1 MLGKAHIIAHDFVGD
16 PLYKIRRLILRTEV
30 AREAQPGQFVHVQ
43 VAKGMDPLLRRPISI
58 ADIQR
63 EAQEITLLYRIK
75 GKGTE
80 ILSEAKVGEELSLMG
95 PLGHGFTL
103 PARGELILV
112 AGGIGVFPLL
122 PLAKAAQE
130 KNLDVSLYWGGE
142 NEGFFTSSGL
152 DLWQEARIPVFLSS
166 MDGSIGEK
174 GNVLDLLQKQV
185 GSRLNHGEGATQAAQ
200 SEVLSVAV
208 CGPQVMTQVVSD
220 YFLQKGAAVEVSLE
234 ERMGCAVG
242 ACLGCVCTLK
252 DKVSGRIYRG
262 KVCKDGPVFKGEE
275 VLWDYEG

>member
-1 MLGKAHIIAHDFVGD
+1 MLGKAQIIAHDFVGD
-16 PLYKIRRLILRTEV
+16 PLYKIRRLVLRTEI

-43 VAKGMDPLLRRPISI
+43 VTKGIDPLLRRPISI

-75 GKGTE
+75 GRGTE

-95 PLGHGFTL
+95 PLGRGFTL
-103 PARGELILV
+103 PTQGELILV

-130 KNLDVSLYWGGE
+130 KSLAVSLYWGGE

-152 DLWQEARIPVFLSS
+152 ELWQEAGIPVFLST

-174 GNVLDLLQKQV
+174 GNVLDLIQKQV
-185 GSRLNHGEGATQAAQ
+185 ESRVNHGKDAVAGAC
-200 SEVLSVAV
+200 SDDLSVAV

-220 YFLQKGAAVEVSLE
+220 YFLLKGASVEVSLE

-242 ACLGCVCTLK
+242 ACLGCVCTLR
-252 DKVSGRIYRG
+252 DEVSGRIYRG
-262 KVCKDGPVFKGEE
+262 KVCKDGPVFKGKE
-275 VLWDYEG
+275 VLWDYEQ